1 MTHRIS
7 HLCTVLLAGLLSLA
21 LLWTLAPA
29 PTAHAQTFT
38 VTKTDDT
45 ADGNCDEDCSLREAI
60 IAANQ
65 DTGLDTIVLGP
76 GIYRLTIA
84 GNDEDNSAT
93 GDLDIRGDTILQ
105 GSGADQTIIDA
116 SGFPSNNLDRVL
128 HIRHTYEGEFDP
140 SNPGEFLSAF
150 TPTVTIENVTITG
163 GDARNYSNFASNC
176 CGGGIRSEGTLTVRD
191 SQIISN
197 YANYAGGIY
206 QAELVID
213 QFAAT
218 APLLIE
224 NSLIADN
231 VALRYGGGIATG
243 NTAQVTIVDSVI
255 EDNVVLGEVASQGGG
270 LSGMGYIT
278 LTNTIVRNNR
288 LDRDESDSC
297 GLSGAGIYV
306 DYGRLVLQ
314 DSQVISNSTGLKS
327 SSKYCPSAPSGGGIY
342 HAGGG
347 GVEYSGLYLT
357 NTQVMSNVA
366 SYTGGIHSGAG
377 GRIENSIIA
386 YNRADS
392 FNPDTNG
399 NGMTGGIEALD
410 LVIINSEISHNR
422 AATWGGGIRADGN
435 TRIENS
441 LVAHNQAG
449 FAGGGIRGGFA
460 LISSTVR
467 DNTAAYGGGIV
478 AWGKAI
484 EISQSLIANNTATVR
499 GGGLMPEHIG
509 PGIPIVEITN
519 STFSGNQAP
528 EGGAIDTALVT
539 DFDAAGRS
547 VQWSGEINLHNTTV
561 AFNRSTQGSAGILDS
576 GSGIELTIEN
586 SLIANNDGDNC
597 TNVSSDVSKG
607 HNLSDD
613 GFCSFTKA
621 GDQVKVDAKLGPL
634 QDNGGPT
641 FTHALLEGSPAINA
655 GDAAACLATDQ
666 RGVPRP
672 QGPRCDIGAFEA
684 EVTTPYLFVTPALLE
699 FYAVAGATPPS
710 AKTFAVENSGV
721 GVLTWSASESTPW
734 LSLDK
739 SSGTAPM
746 TVSVAISTTGLN
758 PGSYN
763 ADVTVSADGAGGSP
777 QTVAV
782 SLTVIHAGSLLLNGD
797 FELGRKSWSEV
808 SLNSRAL
815 IRQGNDVPHTS
826 PRSGV
831 WAAVLGQMDGEISQL
846 GQTITLPDGDDLSLI
861 YYTFGH
867 SSESQCDV
875 EVALVRIDGQQV
887 ATHPLCQANN
897 SSEWAMHEIDLN
909 AYRGKQVTLHF
920 YLATDPTSDPSTLL
934 IDDVRLQLGNQPPP
948 QTKWDIFLPTVNRAV
963 ASVPTDCTPSP
974 AGDANSP
981 GDALTICH
989 DQTVNGQVDQNDYW
1003 DVYKIAIDANRAIA
1017 VNLTGGP
1024 GDANMRL
1031 YPPGTTSIDDGA
1043 LADWSTAGST
1053 SNESIQGTTLLAGE
1067 WFVVVYAWDGASDYQ
1082 LKVTIGESV
1091 TATPCQPSP
1100 PGDSNNVGDAL
1111 TVCPGQPVTGQ
1122 VNKDSD
1128 KWDVYKVAYADNTA
1142 TIIELSGQSGNAQM
1156 GLYGPS
1162 ATDVTTDNPVRT
1174 SVNPGSDERITGVIR
1189 DPGDWYIAVV
1199 NVQDSTDYRL
1209 LVTTT
1214 FVGDGTVQQNRD
1226 RGHEGLDSGSPS
1238 SVEQP
1243 DGNLWFR

>member
-7 HLCTVLLAGLLSLA
+7 LLCTVLLAGLLSLA
-21 LLWTLAPA
+21 LLWTLAPT

-38 VTKTDDT
+38 VTKTADT
-45 ADGNCDEDCSLREAI
+45 NDGNCDEDCSLREAI

-76 GIYRLTIA
+76 GIYRLTIG

-105 GSGADQTIIDA
+105 GSGAGQTIIDA
-116 SGFPSNNLDRVL
+116 SGFPSNNPDRVL

-150 TPTVTIENVTITG
+150 TPTVTIENVSITG
-163 GDARNYSNFASNC
+163 GDARNYSNFASDC

-255 EDNVVLGEVASQGGG
+255 EDNVVLGDVASQGGG

-278 LTNTIVRNNR
+278 LTNTIVRNNQ

-539 DFDAAGRS
+539 DFDAAVRS

-561 AFNRSTQGSAGILDS
+561 AFNRSSQGSAGLLAQGEFDPISLGLDN
-576 GSGIELTIEN
+576 TIV
-586 SLIANNDGDNC
+586 SNNDGDNC
-597 TNVSSDVSKG
+597 TDVPSDASKG

-613 GFCSFTKA
+613 GTCVFTSI
-621 GDQVKVDAKLGPL
+621 GDITKVDANLGPL

-641 FTHALLEGSPAINA
+641 LTHALLDGSPAIDA
-655 GDAAACLATDQ
+655 GNDTACPATDQ
-666 RGVPRP
+666 RGITRPR
-672 QGPRCDIGAFEA
+672 GAHCDIGAYEYVIDKPILRLSATELTFIG
-684 EVTTPYLFVTPALLE
+684 
-699 FYAVAGATPPS
+699 VAGSTSPTDQS
-710 AKTFAVENSGV
+710 IQ
-721 GVLTWSASESTPW
+721 VLNDGTDSFTWNASESIPW
-734 LSLDK
+734 LALDA
-739 SSGTAPM
+739 SSGAPSAQ
-746 TVSVAISTTGLN
+746 VVFSVDSNGMGEGTYSG
-758 PGSYN
+758 
-763 ADVTVSADGAGGSP
+763 DVTFNADGALQSP
-777 QTVAV
+777 QTVKVTLRIINAA
-782 SLTVIHAGSLLLNGD
+782 HLLQNGN
-797 FELGRKSWSEV
+797 FEVGRTGWDESSTQG
-808 SLNSRAL
+808 RAL
-815 IRQGNDVPHTS
+815 IRQGGDVPHTS
-826 PRSGV
+826 PRSGS
-831 WAAVLGQMDGEISQL
+831 WAAVLGQIDDETSELSQQVTLPTGGDLRLHYYSYLHSTETNCTVEITEVWI
-846 GQTITLPDGDDLSLI
+846 GQTKIGEHP
-861 YYTFGH
+861 FCQ
-867 SSESQCDV
+867 SQ
-875 EVALVRIDGQQV
+875 
-887 ATHPLCQANN
+887 N
-897 SSEWAMHEIDLN
+897 SSGWTHHTLDLN
-909 AYRGKQVTLHF
+909 AYRGQEVNLRFKLRND
-920 YLATDPTSDPSTLL
+920 AISDPSTFLL
-934 IDDVRLQLGNQPPP
+934 DDVSLELAVA
-948 QTKWDIFLPTVNRAV
+948 TPTVTSNFADGAPGSFFTIRAENFPPNAQATILLNGHQV
-963 ASVPTDCTPSP
+963 GTGQTDSKGVLQVELDTAGADVGIYVVTVQVNPTATFVLHL
-974 AGDANSP
+974 DANSP
-981 GDALTICH
+981 VRSKQDNGALLTVPSGIALTPR
-989 DQTVNGQVDQNDYW
+989 
-1003 DVYKIAIDANRAIA
+1003 VY
-1017 VNLTGGP
+1017 LP
-1024 GDANMRL
+1024 G
-1031 YPPGTTSIDDGA
+1031 
-1043 LADWSTAGST
+1043 
-1053 SNESIQGTTLLAGE
+1053 
-1067 WFVVVYAWDGASDYQ
+1067 VV
-1082 LKVTIGESV
+1082 
-1091 TATPCQPSP
+1091 
-1100 PGDSNNVGDAL
+1100 
-1111 TVCPGQPVTGQ
+1111 
-1122 VNKDSD
+1122 
-1128 KWDVYKVAYADNTA
+1128 
-1142 TIIELSGQSGNAQM
+1142 
-1156 GLYGPS
+1156 
-1162 ATDVTTDNPVRT
+1162 R
-1174 SVNPGSDERITGVIR
+1174 
-1189 DPGDWYIAVV
+1189 
-1199 NVQDSTDYRL
+1199 
-1209 LVTTT
+1209 
-1214 FVGDGTVQQNRD
+1214 
-1226 RGHEGLDSGSPS
+1226 
-1238 SVEQP
+1238 
-1243 DGNLWFR
+1243 